1 MLREKEHSPKLFL
14 NSTTL
19 DFISSV
25 ASFYGIS
32 RSEVVEWAICASLR
46 PYDKAFKIATRRIY
60 ARCQA
65 EKKVQNARKQQG
77 KTKSPSTQEGLK
89 SKQLFDPRAY

>member
-14 NSTTL
+14 DSAAL

-60 ARCQA
+60 ARQA

-77 KTKSPSTQEGLK
+77 KAKSPSTQEGLK
-89 SKQLFDPRAY
+89 SKQLFNPRAY

>member
-14 NSTTL
+14 DSSTL

-32 RSEVVEWAICASLR
+32 RSEVVEWVICASLR

-65 EKKVQNARKQQG
+65 EKKIQNARKQQS
-77 KTKSPSTQEGLK
+77 KAKSPSAQAGFE